1 MDFNVILWIVI
12 MVALLVVE
20 ALTMNLTTIWLAIG
34 ALASV
39 FITLAGA
46 GGVAQFAVF
55 VVVSAIMVF
64 FTRPLVKKY
73 VAGRYQKTNSDSLVG
88 RTARIIEPVR
98 ARSPW
103 TNSRARTASVVPFT
117 TCGASSDS
125 RNGMKAFTSAR
136 TDAKSAARPS
146 NVVSGPFF
154 ERSPHLK

>member
-73 VAGRYQKTNSDSLVG
+73 VAGHYQKTNSDSLVG
-88 RTARIIEPVR
+88 RTGRRED
-98 ARSPW
+98 
-103 TNSRARTASVVPFT
+103 T
-117 TCGASSDS
+117 
-125 RNGMKAFTSAR
+125 
-136 TDAKSAARPS
+136 
-146 NVVSGPFF
+146 
-154 ERSPHLK
+154 